1 MMIIVFGT
9 DTYRSR
15 KRLRALVDAF
25 KKKFDPHGYN
35 VSRFE
40 GQHTSFDDIQV
51 AFGTM
56 SFLASKRM
64 IVFEDFLS
72 AKTSEK
78 QKQIFEYLVTRDSDE
93 HIIVFWQA
101 GNLPGASGR
110 LKIIK
115 QAKLEEFQEF
125 EEPELILWIRTEARA
140 RNLALDARAG
150 RLLVE
155 RVGPDLW
162 SLSNVLDQLSAY
174 TQAKKTSAVTGSM
187 VTQFTSVAYDENI
200 FHLTDALAQ
209 KNVRVALEL
218 LFDQLESG
226 GHPLYVL
233 TMLVR
238 QFRMLVQLAGPNG
251 SQLSAGDIGAHPYAV
266 QKARETLQFFSLA
279 EILRAYRMLEE
290 IDIKLKTGEKDAET
304 LFSRFIY
311 TVAGN

>member
-1 MMIIVFGT
+1 MIIIVSGT

-15 KRLRALVDAF
+15 KRLRTLVDAF
-25 KKKFDPHGYN
+25 KKKFDPNGYN

-40 GQHTSFDDIQV
+40 GQHVSFDDVQA

-64 IVFEDFLS
+64 IVFEDFFS

-78 QKQIFEYLVTRDSDE
+78 QKQILEYLADRDSDE
-93 HIIVFWQA
+93 HIIVFWQ
-101 GNLPGASGR
+101 GGDLPGASGR
-110 LKIIK
+110 LKIMK
-115 QAKLEEFQEF
+115 QVKLEQLQEL
-125 EEPELILWIRTEARA
+125 EEAELVSWLRSEART
-140 RNLALDARAG
+140 RNLQLDMQAG
-150 RLLVE
+150 RLLME

-162 SLSNVLDQLSAY
+162 SLSNVLDQLASYAQAQK
-174 TQAKKTSAVTGSM
+174 TQDVTDEM
-187 VTQFTSVAYDENI
+187 VRQFTSVAYDENI

-226 GHPLYVL
+226 GHPLYIL

-251 SQLSAGDIGAHPYAV
+251 PELSAGDIGAHPYAV
-266 QKARETLQFFSLA
+266 QKARETLQYFSLS

-290 IDIKLKTGEKDAET
+290 MDVKLKTGEKDAET

-311 TVAGN
+311 TVAGD